1 MPDVEIV
8 KLKIRR
14 GTDATRKLVIL
25 EQGELGYTTDNKRLW
40 VGDGITEGGGIVGN
54 VCHIPSVRTSIPRAV
69 RGDIVYDRSL
79 LYQLTGANYNA
90 PTDWG
95 FIGTQLDSAFLEYNT
110 SNEVTLKADSIHPR
124 ELNADVVNTA
134 GAITIDSNGLAASV
148 DGTSIEIDS
157 NALQVGVI
165 DETNVN
171 TTALSSGLAGGS
183 GTKLT
188 LDVNSTQFGF
198 AGNTLNIQSLPA
210 GSVNV
215 TALSANS
222 IGDGLQIVGDKLEA
236 VVQSVDTSN
245 SSLTFVNNEVALY
258 QKYVGNT
265 TAKALDH
272 VTYDEYGRYDSKT
285 GLLPSLSADEATSP
299 TDVFNGY
306 VDQTTYTN
314 QTIIPTISSNGVST
328 ATVNLTSAG
337 FIQVETSAGI
347 LAIPVF
353 QPPQ

>member
-1 MPDVEIV
+1 MPNVEIV

-40 VGDGITEGGGIVGN
+40 VGDGLTQGGGIVGN
-54 VCHIPSVRTSIPRAV
+54 VIHTPGVRTSIPRAV
-69 RGDIVYDRSL
+69 RGDVVYDRSL
-79 LYQLTGANYNA
+79 LYQLTGANYNTLA
-90 PTDWG
+90 DWR
-95 FIGTQLDSAFLEYNT
+95 FIGTQLDSAFLQYNT
-110 SNEVTLKADSIHPR
+110 SNKVTLKADSIHPR
-124 ELNADVVNTA
+124 ELNADVVDSA
-134 GAITIDSNGLAASV
+134 GGITLDSQGLAANV
-148 DGTSIEIDS
+148 DDATINITNNELTIG
-157 NALQVGVI
+157 LI
-165 DETNVN
+165 DEDNIN
-171 TTALSSGLAGGS
+171 SSALGDGLAGGS
-183 GTKLT
+183 GSPLT
-188 LDVNSTQFGF
+188 LDVNTSQFSVVG
-198 AGNTLNIQSLPA
+198 GLTITSLPA

-215 TALSANS
+215 STLSANS
-222 IGDGLQIVGDKLEA
+222 IGDGLQIVGDRLEA

-265 TAKALDH
+265 TAKALDT

-353 QPPQ
+353 LPPQ

>member
-40 VGDGITEGGGIVGN
+40 VGDGLTQGGGIVGN

-69 RGDIVYDRSL
+69 RGDIVYDRSF

-95 FIGTQLDSAFLEYNT
+95 FIGTQLDSAFLQYNT
-110 SNEVTLKADSIHPR
+110 SNKVTLKADSIHPR

-134 GAITIDSNGLAASV
+134 GAITIDNNGLAASV
-148 DGTSIEIDS
+148 DGTTIDIV
-157 NALQVGVI
+157 NNELKVGVI

-171 TTALSSGLAGGS
+171 TTALSSGLAGGN

-198 AGNTLNIQSLPA
+198 AGNTLNIQALPA

-236 VVQSVDTSN
+236 VVQSVDGTSIVLSN
-245 SSLTFVNNEVALY
+245 NIASLSPKFGGIQQSPAL
-258 QKYVGNT
+258 T
-265 TAKALDH
+265 TVSFDQ
-272 VTYDEYGRYDSKT
+272 YGRYEDSVSQA
-285 GLLPSLSADEATSP
+285 PLSADEATSP

-314 QTIIPTISSNGVST
+314 QTIIPTISSNGIST